1 MQPRSLD
8 DLHRRG
14 VGLRRI
20 SELSMGVM
28 GRTPD
33 YLNVTFA
40 GFADD
45 RPRWA
50 GPDASNTQGYENL
63 VAFQKRLRPRR
74 PVADPHDR
82 APDRRQ
88 GGRRGLRQQPGA
100 VAQGRRDRRL
110 DHRPWRPPA
119 GHSRPVRRRADRLPR
134 RAPSAGSAARVRPVV
149 HHRDGHAGTGVPVP
163 RQRHPT
169 RRPSTR
175 RTVLHP
181 LRRAGRAPTGSPPT
195 ASTARPTE
203 PAATNCS
210 PS

>member
-33 YLNVTFA
+33 YMNVTFA

-63 VAFQKRLRPRR
+63 VAFQKRLRRDDLSLTHTIVHPTVDKEADKVFANN
-74 PVADPHDR
+74 PVPCAS
-82 APDRRQ
+82 A
-88 GGRRGLRQQPGA
+88 
-100 VAQGRRDRRL
+100 
-110 DHRPWRPPA
+110 RPPPFDA
-119 GHSRPVRRRADRLPR
+119 SRP
-134 RAPSAGSAARVRPVV
+134 
-149 HHRDGHAGTGVPVP
+149 
-163 RQRHPT
+163 
-169 RRPSTR
+169 
-175 RTVLHP
+175 
-181 LRRAGRAPTGSPPT
+181 
-195 ASTARPTE
+195 
-203 PAATNCS
+203 
-210 PS
+210 